1 MDRNKDGSEHNI
13 CSNREGLCPGK
24 EPHGASGWKKIFQHG
39 KEPLRNKDSVSQYC
53 NKKAAAS
60 LILNEN
66 VSENLCIF
74 SIDKNQLLSDIIR
87 PERHPFCSA
96 KKQH

>member
-1 MDRNKDGSEHNI
+1 MDQDGSEHNI

-24 EPHGASGWKKIFQHG
+24 EQHGASGWKKIFQHG

-53 NKKAAAS
+53 NKKAAVS

-66 VSENLCIF
+66 VSETLCIF
-74 SIDKNQLLSDIIR
+74 SIDKNQLLSDIIGAER
-87 PERHPFCSA
+87 PPFCSA

>member
-1 MDRNKDGSEHNI
+1 MDQDGSEHNI

-24 EPHGASGWKKIFQHG
+24 EQHGASGWKKIFQHG

-53 NKKAAAS
+53 NKKAAVS

-66 VSENLCIF
+66 VSETLCIF
-74 SIDKNQLLSDIIR
+74 SIDKTNCLLSDIIR

-96 KKQH
+96 EKQH

>member
-1 MDRNKDGSEHNI
+1 MDQDGSEHNI

-24 EPHGASGWKKIFQHG
+24 EQHGASGWKKIFQHG

-53 NKKAAAS
+53 NKKAAVS

-66 VSENLCIF
+66 VSETLCIF
-74 SIDKNQLLSDIIR
+74 FMHLLD
-87 PERHPFCSA
+87 
-96 KKQH
+96 